1 MGKGNSMIMKG
12 LSSEESEEVFD
23 DEIQSTSEDD
33 VEESQSQR
41 SVRSGKMS
49 DPNSGGD
56 ISANKR
62 VRSGVEVKGDRSL
75 PSEEAEK
82 EQEGAEDDMFEH
94 GSDDETKLDW

>member
-1 MGKGNSMIMKG
+1 
-12 LSSEESEEVFD
+12 
-23 DEIQSTSEDD
+23 
-33 VEESQSQR
+33 
-41 SVRSGKMS
+41 MS

-56 ISANKR
+56 ISANKS